1 MCHALH
7 LTIYE
12 RISILHIKREMTKTV
27 YHIIHAI
34 CHMIC
39 SMYYIYVRLESLPAS
54 TLNIVWIGHGG
65 GPLNV
70 EYNLEHIVHFYIV
83 FKNSII
89 ILLTWKFVNNFYEFR
104 DNWIFVTWQKLHILL
119 KISSQ
124 WKGNLVVASYVELGE
139 RGIVSHY
146 LKIFAPKNVDFF
158 RDY

>member
-1 MCHALH
+1 MCIFRHSSFSH
-7 LTIYE
+7 
-12 RISILHIKREMTKTV
+12 ISINWIIKKFTGDRV
-27 YHIIHAI
+27 NLGYRYVV
-34 CHMIC
+34 

-89 ILLTWKFVNNFYEFR
+89 IILLTWNLFVNNFYEFR

-124 WKGNLVVASYVELGE
+124 WKGNLVVASYVEIGE
-139 RGIVSHY
+139 REIVSPY
-146 LKIFAPKNVDFF
+146 LKFFAPKVAFLPK
-158 RDY
+158 